1 MSNLTYLHKVLNQSL
16 KDGVAETYE
25 ESIID
30 GPRGVSI
37 KLYKKDANGIERVV
51 ITGKDDK
58 FTMKTKKGD
67 KEDEKTLTKDELL
80 SELSKNKSL
89 KFAAEFAKT
98 QKGGKLFGGKK
109 SAKKGSK
116 KVSKKGSKKA
126 SKKGSKKASKKTS
139 KK

>member
-30 GPRGVSI
+30 GPKGISI
-37 KLYKKDANGIERVV
+37 KLYKKDANGVERVV
-51 ITGKDDK
+51 INGKDDK
-58 FTMKTKKGD
+58 FIMKTKKGD
-67 KEDEKTLTKDELL
+67 KEDENTLTKAQLL
-80 SELSKNKSL
+80 AELSKNKNL
-89 KFAAEFAKT
+89 KFAADFAKT

-109 SAKKGSK
+109 AAKRTSK
-116 KVSKKGSKKA
+116 KSSKNV